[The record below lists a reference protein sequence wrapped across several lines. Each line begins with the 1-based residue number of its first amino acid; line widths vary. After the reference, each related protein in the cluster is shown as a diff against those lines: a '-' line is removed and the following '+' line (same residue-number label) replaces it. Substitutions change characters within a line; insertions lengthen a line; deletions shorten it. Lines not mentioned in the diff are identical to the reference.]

1 MLKYRFDV
9 WDALDRVGFNI
20 YKAKKTRLLSQD
32 AMKKLK
38 NDDTSISLK
47 ALNNLC
53 LILDMKPK
61 DILTYE
67 ESAEDREAK
76 KKLQFF
82 LKKCLT
88 ITL

>member
-20 YKAKKTRLLSQD
+20 YKAKKTGLLSQD

-82 LKKCLT
+82 WKSA
-88 ITL
+88 

>member
-76 KKLQFF
+76 KKL
-82 LKKCLT
+82 
-88 ITL
+88 

>member
-1 MLKYRFDV
+1 
-9 WDALDRVGFNI
+9 
-20 YKAKKTRLLSQD
+20 
-32 AMKKLK
+32 MKKLK

-76 KKLQFF
+76 KKL
-82 LKKCLT
+82 
-88 ITL
+88 

>member
-9 WDALDRVGFNI
+9 WDALERVGFNI
-20 YKAKKTRLLSQD
+20 YKAKKTGLLSQD

-53 LILDMKPK
+53 LLFLTPPTSLFLLSHLIVEVKLTAFPK
-61 DILTYE
+61 
-67 ESAEDREAK
+67 
-76 KKLQFF
+76 
-82 LKKCLT
+82 
-88 ITL
+88 